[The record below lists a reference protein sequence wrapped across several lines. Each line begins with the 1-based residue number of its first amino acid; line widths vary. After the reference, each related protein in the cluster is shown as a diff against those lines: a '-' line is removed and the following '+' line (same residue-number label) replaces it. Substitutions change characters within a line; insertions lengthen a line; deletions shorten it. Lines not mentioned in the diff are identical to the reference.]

1 MLFVVVEVLLSL
13 LLLLLLEPD
22 RAIDDPLERGRK
34 VSIGTI
40 DCDGAAASNCNSV
53 TPVLLL
59 LLLVRVREL
68 LKTGGADEL

>member
-34 VSIGTI
+34 VSIGAV
-40 DCDGAAASNCNSV
+40 DGSGTAASDCSSV